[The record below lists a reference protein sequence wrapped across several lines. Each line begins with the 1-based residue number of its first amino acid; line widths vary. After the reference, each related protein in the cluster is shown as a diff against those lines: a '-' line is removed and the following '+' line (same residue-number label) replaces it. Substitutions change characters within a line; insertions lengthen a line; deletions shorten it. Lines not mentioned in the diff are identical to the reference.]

1 MPPILVTKIASATD
15 ESTPLRPYETD
26 PKAIYAKSF
35 ATVRAEA
42 RLERFAPEMHPLIT
56 RLIHSCGMVEIA
68 DRLAFSPDVVAAGHA
83 ALQAGAPVLCD
94 CEMVGAGIIRRYL
107 PVGNEVVVTLND
119 PAVPALAQEI
129 DNTRSAAAVE
139 LWRGH
144 LDGAVVAIGNA
155 PTALFHLLEL
165 LDAGAP
171 KPAVILGFP
180 VGFVGAAESKA
191 ELAANPRG
199 CGFVALRGRRGGSA
213 MASAAV
219 NALAAGLPED
229 V

>member
-1 MPPILVTKIASATD
+1 V
-15 ESTPLRPYETD
+15 RPYETN
-26 PKAIYAKSF
+26 PQAIYAQSF

-42 RLERFAPEMHPLIT
+42 RLERFAPAMHPLFT
-56 RLIHSCGMVEIA
+56 RLIHACGMVEIA
-68 DRLAFSPDVVAAGHA
+68 DRLAFSDGIAEAGHA
-83 ALQAGAPVLCD
+83 ALKAGAPILCD

-107 PVGNEVVVTLND
+107 PAENDVIVTLNN
-119 PAVPALAQEI
+119 PTIPEHAQRI
-129 DNTRSAAAVE
+129 GNTRSAAAVE
-139 LWRGH
+139 LWRDH
-144 LDGAVVAIGNA
+144 IEGAVVAVGNA

-165 LDAGAP
+165 LDQGWP
-171 KPAVILGFP
+171 KPAAILGFP

-199 CGFVALRGRRGGSA
+199 CDFVALRGRRGGSA

-229 V
+229 G

>member
-1 MPPILVTKIASATD
+1 M
-15 ESTPLRPYETD
+15 RPYETD
-26 PKAIYAKSF
+26 PAAIYAASF

-42 RLERFAPEMHPLIT
+42 RLDRFAPALQPLIT
-56 RLIHSCGMVEIA
+56 RLIHSCGMIEVA
-68 DRLAFSPDVVAAGHA
+68 DRLVFSPDAVTAGQA
-83 ALQAGAPVLCD
+83 ALAAGAPVLCD

-107 PVGNEVVVTLND
+107 PAANDVIVTLND
-119 PAVPALAQEI
+119 PSVPDRAKEI
-129 DNTRSAAAVE
+129 GNTRSAAAVE
-139 LWRGH
+139 LWR
-144 LDGAVVAIGNA
+144 DRIEGAVVAVGNA

-165 LDAGAP
+165 IDGGWP

-180 VGFVGAAESKA
+180 VGFIGAAESKA
-191 ELAANPRG
+191 ELARDPRG
-199 CGFVALRGRRGGSA
+199 CAFVALRGRRGGSA

>member
-1 MPPILVTKIASATD
+1 M
-15 ESTPLRPYETD
+15 RPYEKD
-26 PKAIYAKSF
+26 PAAIYAASF
-35 ATVRAEA
+35 ATVRTEA
-42 RLERFAPEMHPLIT
+42 RLDRFAPAMQPLVT
-56 RLIHSCGMVEIA
+56 RLIHSCGMIEIA
-68 DRLAFSPDVVAAGHA
+68 DRLAFSSGAAAAGHA
-83 ALQAGAPVLCD
+83 ALQAGKPVLCD

-107 PVGNEVVVTLND
+107 PAENKVIVTLND
-119 PAVPALAQEI
+119 PSVPDHAKTI
-129 DNTRSAAAVE
+129 GNTRSAAAVE
-139 LWRGH
+139 LWGKH

-180 VGFVGAAESKA
+180 VGFIGAAESKA
-191 ELAANPRG
+191 ELANDPRG
-199 CGFVALRGRRGGSA
+199 CEFVALRGRKGGSA

-229 V
+229 KT